1 MNKIHQERRALCKS
15 FLYAFHGIRFCVKNE
30 RNMRIHL
37 AVAVLVTAFS
47 LVYGLT
53 PGEYAVLFLTIGA
66 VIAAE
71 AVNTA
76 IEAVVNLESPSYN
89 ELARIAKDVA
99 AGTVLLTALT
109 ACIVGFCLFFRFP
122 QLTETLHRILTTPWM
137 LLLFLILLLAGGLF
151 AFRGDR
157 LFQK

>member
-53 PGEYAVLFLTIGA
+53 GTEYALLFLTMGA
-66 VIAAE
+66 VLSAE

-89 ELARIAKDVA
+89 ALAR
-99 AGTVLLTALT
+99 
-109 ACIVGFCLFFRFP
+109 
-122 QLTETLHRILTTPWM
+122 
-137 LLLFLILLLAGGLF
+137 
-151 AFRGDR
+151 
-157 LFQK
+157 

>member
-53 PGEYAVLFLTIGA
+53 GTEYALLFLTMGA
-66 VIAAE
+66 VLSADR
-71 AVNTA
+71 
-76 IEAVVNLESPSYN
+76 S
-89 ELARIAKDVA
+89 
-99 AGTVLLTALT
+99 
-109 ACIVGFCLFFRFP
+109 
-122 QLTETLHRILTTPWM
+122 TLQSKQWSIWKAP
-137 LLLFLILLLAGGLF
+137 LITL
-151 AFRGDR
+151 
-157 LFQK
+157 

>member
-1 MNKIHQERRALCKS
+1 MNKIDQERRALFKS
-15 FLYAFHGIRFCVKNE
+15 FLYAFRGVRFCVKNE

-37 AVAVLVTAFS
+37 AAAVFVTAFS

-109 ACIVGFCLFFRFP
+109 ACIVGFCLFFRFIVFFFSHFSDTCNNDI
-122 QLTETLHRILTTPWM
+122 LRRI
-137 LLLFLILLLAGGLF
+137 
-151 AFRGDR
+151 
-157 LFQK
+157 